1 MIMRNSSNCKA
12 SLRAPIVSL
21 RTTITKASLR
31 ALIIK
36 ASLRAVPHSSFII
49 NKASLRAL
57 LHSSFIIFA
66 FIITLTHSVR
76 SQDLYLP
83 PLPELE
89 ATLTTF
95 IEIERDA
102 KLRAFDEL
110 KSSDWTEAL
119 PSVGIAYTP
128 AGDPRPSASWSPL
141 QILDRRD
148 QKKKRKMDRESIYLT
163 YEILMTDRL
172 YKLRQ
177 LYQDFIIDLDALA
190 LKQSTI
196 EIDEKLYAIDIK
208 KYEEN
213 IIKPSEF
220 LQAKKTILLIRA
232 DIKRMEQEL
241 LKRKHEVL
249 YEAKW
254 N

>member
-1 MIMRNSSNCKA
+1 MVFLSGSI
-12 SLRAPIVSL
+12 L
-21 RTTITKASLR
+21 
-31 ALIIK
+31 
-36 ASLRAVPHSSFII
+36 
-49 NKASLRAL
+49 
-57 LHSSFIIFA
+57 
-66 FIITLTHSVR
+66 R
-76 SQDLYLP
+76 SQDLFLP
-83 PLPELE
+83 PLPDLE

-102 KLRAFDEL
+102 KLRAFDEV
-110 KSSDWTEAL
+110 KSSDWTDVL

-141 QILDRRD
+141 QILDRKE
-148 QKKKRKMDRESIYLT
+148 QKKKRKMDRESIYLS
-163 YEILMTDRL
+163 YELYLTDRL

-177 LYQDFIIDLDALA
+177 LYQDFIIDLDALK

-208 KYEEN
+208 KYDEN

-220 LQAKKTILLIRA
+220 LKAKKTILIIRA
-232 DIKRMEQEL
+232 DIKKMEQEL
-241 LKRKHEVL
+241 MKRKNEVL